1 MWLISST
8 LQLEEG
14 AIDLF
19 SKTVK
24 VDGLTIDMEVV
35 EKPRTID
42 VCVQSWH
49 NWVWEHGF
57 MGIFKGKDSY
67 SRTKAFKDQK
77 RTNLAV
83 KQVVFRY
90 RFLVLESFG

>member
-1 MWLISST
+1 MWLISSM

-14 AIDLF
+14 VVDLF

-24 VDGLTIDMEVV
+24 EDELTIDMEVA

-42 VCVQSWH
+42 VYLQSSH
-49 NWVWEHGF
+49 NRVWKHGF

-67 SRTKAFKDQK
+67 NRTKAFKDQGG
-77 RTNLAV
+77 TGFN
-83 KQVVFRY
+83 
-90 RFLVLESFG
+90 S